1 MTLEPKRQARS
12 TKQKQTDSFTAYLC
26 EIGRYALLDREQE
39 KYYGGQ
45 VFEMMQYEEERRKL
59 GVPLESYIILKE
71 LDPAEINALYEAG
84 NKARKILIE
93 HNLRLVVSVAK
104 RYNNLN
110 LSIYDLVQEG
120 NAGLV
125 KGVEKYNP
133 HYGVKL
139 STYVSYWIKEAI
151 NKGISRTGRLV
162 RLPVHVTDK
171 LRLIR
176 KINKGFLTE
185 RGRPATMREV
195 CEITGF
201 TPDYIITI
209 TNYLKR
215 PASLNMSVETTAG
228 SMMEFIEYVIDPS
241 DNGEEEI
248 VHSNIKVI
256 LDDLLSCLP
265 ERDKNIVMD
274 LNGLTDT
281 GKRMSC
287 SDVAEKYNLC
297 AGRVKQIEREAIKR
311 LREEFTAV
319 PEVTERI
326 ISCLE

>member
-1 MTLEPKRQARS
+1 MIEPPKRKSSKKAK
-12 TKQKQTDSFTAYLC
+12 TKSDSFTAYLS
-26 EIGRYALLDREQE
+26 EIGQYELLSREHE
-39 KYYGGQ
+39 RYYGEQ
-45 VFEMMQYEEERRKL
+45 VYTMMQYEEERRAL
-59 GVPLESYIILKE
+59 DISLEEYIEQKG
-71 LDPAEINALYEAG
+71 LDEAEIKAIYKVGE
-84 NKARKILIE
+84 KARKILIE

-133 HYGVKL
+133 FFNVKL

-176 KINKGFLTE
+176 RINKQFLTE
-185 RGRPATMREV
+185 RGRPATMKEI

-201 TPDYIITI
+201 TRDYVITI

-215 PASLNMSVETTAG
+215 PASLNMSVETSGG
-228 SMMEFIEYVIDPS
+228 SVMEFIEYVIDPS
-241 DNGEEEI
+241 ESAEAEI
-248 VHSNIKVI
+248 VRSNIRAI
-256 LDDLLSCLP
+256 LDEILECLP
-265 ERDKNIVMD
+265 ERDRNIVFD
-274 LNGLTDT
+274 LNGLS
-281 GKRMSC
+281 GKRLTSEEA
-287 SDVAEKYNLC
+287 STKYNLC
-297 AGRVKQIEREAIKR
+297 VGRVKQIEREAIKR

-319 PEVTERI
+319 PEVVNRI
-326 ISCLE
+326 VSCLS